1 MRNPKSPDPWDHFQ
15 PFDVE
20 RFGNVILNREEQ
32 TRWCR
37 AVLLGG
43 LTYMWDKAEVVR
55 SLVYDKLEL
64 RGGDKVL
71 LLGEVI
77 EGCGFVDDVRK
88 RVGLTGEIRVVDFT
102 DEARDAYVAGKRGAG
117 GQLAT
122 WRYNYTDDV
131 ADGYFDCVAVLQ
143 GVQHADDWREVGKE
157 LLRVMKPGR
166 RIVLAEI
173 TYSPE
178 TMMKI
183 QSDMHIEYLYEKIF
197 SRIGWRMDQFPYYSP
212 KQLEEAFAGLIS
224 DPGVFAWRGIE
235 LFWGTNLA
243 RRTT

>member
-1 MRNPKSPDPWDHFQ
+1 MRKPKSPDPWDHFQ
-15 PFDVE
+15 PFDVQ
-20 RFGNVILNREEQ
+20 RFGDIILNREEQ
-32 TRWCR
+32 KRWSL

-43 LTYMWDKAEVVR
+43 LTYMWDKADVVR
-55 SLVYDKLEL
+55 NLIYDKLEL
-64 RGGDKVL
+64 REGDKVL
-71 LLGEVI
+71 VLGEVI
-77 EGCGFVDDVRK
+77 EGCGFADDIRDRIGPK
-88 RVGLTGEIRVVDFT
+88 GEIRVADFT
-102 DEARDAYVAGKRGAG
+102 DEARDAYIAGRRGSG

-122 WRYNYTDDV
+122 WRYNYTSDV

-143 GVQHADDWREVGKE
+143 GVQHADDWHEVGKE

-183 QSDMHIEYLYEKIF
+183 HSDMHIEYLYEKIF

-212 KQLEEAFAGLIS
+212 KQLQDAFAGLVS
-224 DPGVFAWRGIE
+224 DPGVFVWKGIE
-235 LFWGTNLA
+235 LFWGMNPA
-243 RRTT
+243 RRA